1 MNNNFILKEKD
12 FDASNL
18 KNYESLMCRGN
29 GYLCVRGSL
38 EEQYI
43 EEKRGTFVNGVF
55 DAVQGEVSELAAL
68 PEATNIDIYADGE
81 RLDLNIIRYEDYSRT
96 LDMKT
101 GEMIRNFVWVTRQG
115 KRIKIKFSSF
125 VSLNKKHIFANRIVF
140 ETDECDVN
148 IKIVTGIDGKI
159 TNTGASHFLSP
170 IRRVYDGGVC
180 CLYAKTIGSG
190 VDVAVHYVLD
200 CDTESKVTYST
211 DRRSIF
217 STMEFVLRD
226 NAVVDKI
233 TSYATSRDCEYISC
247 DTDENT
253 IKADGLKYLETARKT
268 GYDELFSKNRTEWDK
283 YWSKHND
290 VICAEDD
297 FYDRALKFALYHLN
311 IMSSSED
318 NRVGIGAKALS
329 GEGYK
334 GHSFW
339 DTEMFIL
346 PYFIFNEPKTARNLL
361 EYRYK
366 LLDCAKEKAK
376 KYGFKG
382 AMYPWEG
389 AWTEDG
395 ETCPEYG
402 DLDLLTGEVRK
413 NLMGEIEVHISADIA
428 YAVWQ
433 YYNVTGDTD
442 FMEKCGCEMIL
453 LTAVFWCSRVT
464 ECNGRFEIK
473 NVIGPDE
480 YKDDVD
486 NNTYTNYMAHYNLT
500 LLEKIKDIMPEHLKS
515 KYDIE
520 GICKYVKKT
529 ADKLYL
535 PKANADGII
544 PSFDGY
550 FDLKCIDTSKYKN
563 KNKVGLIFNDYGFSE
578 IQKMQVAKQADLMM
592 LFYLMP
598 EIFNEKIIAENY
610 DYHEERTLHDSSLS
624 MCIHSLVA
632 ARIHKLDEAET
643 MYKKAC
649 GVDLD
654 ESLCNSN
661 EGVHSASIG
670 GIWLALAMGFGGLK
684 VDENTVSLAPVLPKG
699 WDGYSFNLTY
709 HNTVLRIAVD
719 EKGCNIER
727 IDGNEIEVN
736 LNGNII
742 TV

>member
-1 MNNNFILKEKD
+1 MNNNFILTEKN
-12 FDASNL
+12 FDGSNL

-29 GYLCVRGSL
+29 GYLCIRGSL

-43 EEKRGTFVNGVF
+43 DEKRDTFVNGVF
-55 DAVQGEVSELAAL
+55 DTAPGEVSELAAL
-68 PEATNIDIYADGE
+68 PETTNIEIYADGE
-81 RLDLNIIRYEDYSRT
+81 RLDLNLIKYEDYSRT
-96 LDMKT
+96 LNMKT
-101 GEMIRNFVWVTRQG
+101 GEMVRKFVWTTKTR
-115 KRIKIKFSSF
+115 KKIKLKFISF
-125 VSLNKKHIFANRIVF
+125 VSLSDKHIFVNRIEF
-140 ETDECDVN
+140 ETDRYDVN
-148 IKIVTGIDGKI
+148 IKVVTGIDGKI
-159 TNTGASHFLSP
+159 TNTGASHFIQPL
-170 IRRVYDGGVC
+170 RRVYGDGVC
-180 CLYAKTIGSG
+180 GLCAKTIQSD
-190 VDVAVHYVLD
+190 VDVAVHYALS
-200 CDTESKVTYST
+200 CNTENKITYQT

-217 STMEFVLRD
+217 STMDFVLQSTS
-226 NAVVDKI
+226 VVEKI
-233 TSYATSRDCEYISC
+233 TSYATSRDFEYISSE
-247 DTDENT
+247 TDENT
-253 IKADGLKYLETARKT
+253 VKSDGLKYLKTAQKK
-268 GYDELFSKNRTEWDK
+268 GYGKLFAKSCDEWDR

-290 VICAEDD
+290 VIDAKDD
-297 FYDRALKFALYHLN
+297 FYDRALKFSLYHLN

-366 LLDCAKEKAK
+366 LLDYAKEKAK

-464 ECNGRFEIK
+464 DCNGRFEIK

-500 LLEKIKDIMPEHLKS
+500 LPEKIKDIIPEQLK
-515 KYDIE
+515 KRYDIE
-520 GICKYVKKT
+520 KICRCAKET

-535 PKANADGII
+535 PKVNSDGII
-544 PSFDGY
+544 PQFDGY
-550 FDLKCIDTSKYKN
+550 FDLKSIDTSKYKN
-563 KNKVGLIFNDYGFSE
+563 RNKVGLIFDDYGFAE
-578 IQKMQVAKQADLMM
+578 IQKMQVAKQADLIM

-598 EIFNEKIIAENY
+598 EAFNKKIITENY
-610 DYHEERTLHDSSLS
+610 NYHEERTLHDSSLS
-624 MCIHSLVA
+624 MCIHALIAS
-632 ARIHKLDEAET
+632 RINKLDEAEV

-684 VDENTVSLAPVLPKG
+684 VCENTLSLDPILPKG
-699 WDGYSFNLTY
+699 WDSYSFNLTY
-709 HNTVLRIAVD
+709 HNTTLQIAVD
-719 EKGCNIER
+719 KKGCNIER
-727 IDGNEIEVN
+727 INGNEIKVI
-736 LNGNII
+736 LNGDVI